1 MIFSLLQSPIDFL
14 AIVVGFLVIG
24 ITVHEFAHAYVADR
38 FGDPTARLSG
48 RVSLNPLVHL
58 DPIGT
63 IIFFLVGFGWGKPV
77 PLNTHYLHRKSD
89 ELKVAIA
96 GILTNL
102 LVATILAIPLRIAT
116 IQGVMIDSSPLL
128 LFLKKIVEINVL
140 LAAFNILPF
149 PPLDGSHFVAYFL
162 SEESKLKFYSYGQYL
177 LLGVIMYD
185 IFTGKSII
193 FSIIEPIMRGMLFL
207 VSGSFAGSS
216 LF

>member
-1 MIFSLLQSPIDFL
+1 MIFSLIQSPIDFL
-14 AIVVGFLVIG
+14 AVVVGFLVIG

-48 RVSLNPLVHL
+48 RVSLNPLAHL

-77 PLNTHYLHRKSD
+77 PLNPHYLHKRSD

-96 GILTNL
+96 GIATNL
-102 LVATILAIPLRIAT
+102 LVAAILAIPLRIAT
-116 IQGVMIDSSPLL
+116 MQGVMIESNIYL
-128 LFLKKIVEINVL
+128 LFLKKVVEINVL

-149 PPLDGSHFVAYFL
+149 PPLDGSHFIAYFM

-177 LLGVIMYD
+177 LLGVILYD
-185 IFTGKSII
+185 MLTGNSII
-193 FSIIEPIMRGMLFL
+193 FSIIEPIMRGMLFV